1 MAAQM
6 RGAYANVHRGLHTLA
21 NETTEA
27 FEAARSTVARF
38 INAPSTDSIIF
49 TKGGTQAINIAAA
62 GIDVKAGDEIVLSVM
77 EHHSNIVP
85 WHFLRE
91 RKGAVL
97 KWVETLPDGSLDM
110 ASLAKQLSHKTKL
123 LALTHMSNVLGTV
136 PDVKAAIAMAHS
148 AGAQVLLDGCQAV
161 VNLSVDVRDLDAD
174 FYVGTGH
181 KLYGPTGI
189 GFLYGKRERLEALP
203 PFEGGGEM
211 IETVSRDRVTYNA
224 APHRF
229 EAGTPPI
236 VEAIG
241 LGAAIAWLEAQ
252 DRRAIHAHKQ
262 ALLTRATEALRGVNG
277 LRLHGT
283 AAGKGPVL
291 AFSIDGAHPH
301 DLAQILDRQGV
312 ALGHDQHQR
321 LEHEGRGR
329 EAVRQRIE
337 RLVPPQ
343 APLIVA
349 GDFNDWRGRA
359 TPVLERELGLHEV
372 HRHLHG
378 CHARTFPA
386 NRPLLCLDRIYVR
399 GWVPRRAEALHG
411 EPWSTLSD
419 HAPLWAELEPA
430 A

>member
-1 MAAQM
+1 VAGGVIVTFDVQAIRKQFPILSRAVHGKPLVYFDNAASAQKPDVVIDAMAGAM
-6 RGAYANVHRGLHTLA
+6 RNSYANVHRGLHTLA
-21 NETTEA
+21 NETTQAYET
-27 FEAARSTVARF
+27 ARGAVRRL
-38 INAPSTDSIIF
+38 INAASPDEIVF
-49 TKGGTQAINIAAA
+49 TKGGTEAINIVAA
-62 GIDVKAGDEIVLSVM
+62 GLGASIKPGDEIVLSIM

-91 RKGAVL
+91 RNGAVL
-97 KWVETLPDGSLDM
+97 KWVETLADGSFDM
-110 ASLAKQLSHKTKL
+110 VSLAKQLSPRTKM

-136 PDVKAAIAMAHS
+136 PDVKAAIAMAHD

-241 LGAAIAWLEAQ
+241 LGAAIGWLEAQ
-252 DRRAIHAHKQ
+252 DRQAIHVHKQ

-312 ALGHDQHQR
+312 AIRAGHHCAQPLMSHLGVS
-321 LEHEGRGR
+321 
-329 EAVRQRIE
+329 AT
-337 RLVPPQ
+337 
-343 APLIVA
+343 A
-349 GDFNDWRGRA
+349 RA
-359 TPVLERELGLHEV
+359 SFALYNTEEEI
-372 HRHLHG
+372 
-378 CHARTFPA
+378 
-386 NRPLLCLDRIYVR
+386 DRF
-399 GWVPRRAEALHG
+399 AEALSKARHM
-411 EPWSTLSD
+411 LS
-419 HAPLWAELEPA
+419 
-430 A
+430 